1 MNKLISF
8 GDSFTWGSELKDDL
22 TLGMAD
28 PKGYIAYKKY
38 AHATNPMEKFSE
50 PDFNHKV
57 TWSHSGSGYS
67 RHTWPALYATS
78 KNMEYRCFA
87 QPGCSNS
94 SISRRFF
101 KFLPNIDKTDLVIVN
116 WTWIDR
122 WDVFDTNGEVE
133 LANKMKN
140 AVTAKDVHVQTISL
154 DNWVTL
160 RPSDASKDELSKL
173 YFKYLQSELWSKF
186 ESLKLMMLVSATLKS
201 KNIPFAMTCVDK
213 LAFDKTY
220 HCPDYINNIQSEL
233 EDDFIWFEN
242 MGFYEWAVSNN
253 FDLGE
258 DGHPLEE
265 AHIEAFKYIEEN
277 YDLDKYTKDNS

>member
-1 MNKLISF
+1 
-8 GDSFTWGSELKDDL
+8 
-22 TLGMAD
+22 
-28 PKGYIAYKKY
+28 
-38 AHATNPMEKFSE
+38 
-50 PDFNHKV
+50 
-57 TWSHSGSGYS
+57 
-67 RHTWPALYATS
+67 
-78 KNMEYRCFA
+78 
-87 QPGCSNS
+87 
-94 SISRRFF
+94 
-101 KFLPNIDKTDLVIVN
+101 
-116 WTWIDR
+116 
-122 WDVFDTNGEVE
+122 
-133 LANKMKN
+133 
-140 AVTAKDVHVQTISL
+140 
-154 DNWVTL
+154 
-160 RPSDASKDELSKL
+160 
-173 YFKYLQSELWSKF
+173 
-186 ESLKLMMLVSATLKS
+186 MLVSATLKS